1 MLTRYELFNPG
12 VGRFDG
18 LSRDMTLAVGHP
30 PLFKT
35 KVVCWIPKLTNCIVC
50 LYFECELI
58 PYIYICVVQLN
69 DKTVKNI
76 LYYLNVSMKPT
87 SRVELMSPEKAISFP
102 CSLSLQHFLCRLQIP
117 LGTTPAYHFHDN
129 QS

>member
-58 PYIYICVVQLN
+58 PYIYICVVQPN

-87 SRVELMSPEKAISFP
+87 SKSRTDEPGESNFFSMLSQPSAF
-102 CSLSLQHFLCRLQIP
+102 SLSSANTIRDHTRVSLSR
-117 LGTTPAYHFHDN
+117 
-129 QS
+129 